1 MTKERQS
8 SSSSGI
14 AATLRMPHFRHIAA
28 AQQPRAGPIR
38 DNGAKCPAIARRS
51 LVEAIVFMAL
61 AKRSGPR
68 EGFSS
73 SGCILRAPASPRPPR
88 FARGQVT
95 PDRQKCF
102 DGTTNFNQDPALF
115 LPRMTSTLITVF
127 AWRLR
132 TMLAGF
138 LVLSAVAGIVAMGA
152 TIALSMP
159 IWVTLAV
166 YPTIG
171 SLTLLVCAI
180 TWSGRNTAAAR
191 DSRLQQQHS
200 HG

>member
-1 MTKERQS
+1 
-8 SSSSGI
+8 
-14 AATLRMPHFRHIAA
+14 
-28 AQQPRAGPIR
+28 
-38 DNGAKCPAIARRS
+38 
-51 LVEAIVFMAL
+51 
-61 AKRSGPR
+61 
-68 EGFSS
+68 
-73 SGCILRAPASPRPPR
+73 
-88 FARGQVT
+88 
-95 PDRQKCF
+95 
-102 DGTTNFNQDPALF
+102 
-115 LPRMTSTLITVF
+115 
-127 AWRLR
+127 
-132 TMLAGF
+132 MLAGF

-166 YPTIG
+166 YPIIG